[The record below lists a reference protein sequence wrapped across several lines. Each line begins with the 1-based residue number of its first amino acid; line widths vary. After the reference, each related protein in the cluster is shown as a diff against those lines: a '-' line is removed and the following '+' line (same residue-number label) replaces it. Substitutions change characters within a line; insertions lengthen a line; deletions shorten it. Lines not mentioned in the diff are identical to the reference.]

1 VSVSDG
7 PRILFV
13 DDEPLILEGLR
24 DLLRPRRYRLSFANS
39 GEEALE
45 RLRREGADVV
55 VTDERMPGLQGSA
68 LCAAVAREFPRTP
81 RLILTGHATVQGA
94 VTAINEGRIAGFLC
108 KPVKASELERAV
120 EQALRTRELELALDR
135 FVSVACQLTPPGT
148 SEPGEMPGDQR
159 SALPS
164 LAVGAFAAEAMRLLS
179 PREREVFDLLAEG
192 YRVGQV
198 AKMLFRSHHTVRNH
212 LKAIF
217 EKLDVRSQED
227 LVRKARLG

>member
-1 VSVSDG
+1 VSDG

-24 DLLRPRRYRLSFANS
+24 DLLRPRRYRLSFAKS

-45 RLRREGADVV
+45 TLRREGADVV

-68 LCAAVAREFPRTP
+68 LCAVVAREFPRTP

-94 VTAINEGRIAGFLC
+94 VLAINEGRVAGFLC
-108 KPVKASELERAV
+108 KPVKAAELERAV

-135 FVSVACQLTPPGT
+135 FVSVASEVARSGSP
-148 SEPGEMPGDQR
+148 EPGEARAEQR
-159 SALPS
+159 PLVPS
-164 LAVGAFAAEAMRLLS
+164 LAVGAFAAEAMRRLS

-198 AKMLFRSHHTVRNH
+198 AKLLFRSHHTVRNH

-217 EKLDVRSQED
+217 EKLDVRSQEE
-227 LVRKARLG
+227 LVRRARQG